1 MSFPFLPS
9 TRRASALPA
18 PSAFAGGRR
27 LWHVLGALLLTACAH
42 ATDEP
47 GSIGLVTKTE
57 TNPFFV
63 KMKEGAERTAAA
75 QVIPLLSGAGRSD
88 GDNAGQVAAIENQ
101 VAAGA
106 RVILISPSDAKAIV
120 PTITRLRKD
129 GILVIALDSP
139 ADPMDATD
147 GFFGT
152 DNYRAGELI
161 GAYAKARLGSTAPKA
176 VTIDLLPG
184 HPTGAQRHNGFLK
197 GLGVA
202 TNDRTSNENA
212 APPEVVCS
220 GDSVGDQAKA
230 QTVMENCLQRAPQ
243 VNVVYAINEPSAA
256 GAWNALVKAGREKDV
271 FIVTVDGGCRG
282 VADVAAGH
290 FAATAQ
296 QYPVRMA
303 ELGGIGIRDRNFD
316 QGRSSISIRVGRVYG
331 AITARAS
338 AARRAAACRLTQSRA
353 SWAVRPAVPVGG
365 RCQRGPI
372 RRSVGTAAHATG
384 PRVVAGRRGGRTHGV
399 VGASAD
405 GRGARDGP
413 RLVGTRVDGGLR
425 GPACA
430 SRAARV
436 RRCARI
442 WSITDAWVMNA
453 TMRIAPWQV
462 GHASGS
468 TSKSC

>member
-1 MSFPFLPS
+1 MSFPFPPS

-18 PSAFAGGRR
+18 PSAFTGGRR
-27 LWHVLGALLLTACAH
+27 LWHMLSALLLTACAH

-88 GDNAGQVAAIENQ
+88 GDNAGQVAAIENK

-303 ELGGIGIRDRNFD
+303 ELGVLAGVEYL
-316 QGRSSISIRVGRVYG
+316 RSGKKPSGFTDTGVALVAGTKLPGVESLTVEEG
-331 AITARAS
+331 
-338 AARRAAACRLTQSRA
+338 AARC
-353 SWAVRPAVPVGG
+353 W
-365 RCQRGPI
+365 
-372 RRSVGTAAHATG
+372 GTT
-384 PRVVAGRRGGRTHGV
+384 
-399 VGASAD
+399 
-405 GRGARDGP
+405 
-413 RLVGTRVDGGLR
+413 
-425 GPACA
+425 
-430 SRAARV
+430 
-436 RRCARI
+436 
-442 WSITDAWVMNA
+442 
-453 TMRIAPWQV
+453 
-462 GHASGS
+462 
-468 TSKSC
+468 

>member
-18 PSAFAGGRR
+18 PSAFTGGRR
-27 LWHVLGALLLTACAH
+27 LWHMLSALLLTACAH

-88 GDNAGQVAAIENQ
+88 GDNAGQVAAIENK

-303 ELGGIGIRDRNFD
+303 ELGVLAGVEYL
-316 QGRSSISIRVGRVYG
+316 RSGKKPSGFTDTGVALVAGTKLPGVESLTVEEG
-331 AITARAS
+331 
-338 AARRAAACRLTQSRA
+338 AARC
-353 SWAVRPAVPVGG
+353 W
-365 RCQRGPI
+365 
-372 RRSVGTAAHATG
+372 GTT
-384 PRVVAGRRGGRTHGV
+384 
-399 VGASAD
+399 
-405 GRGARDGP
+405 
-413 RLVGTRVDGGLR
+413 
-425 GPACA
+425 
-430 SRAARV
+430 
-436 RRCARI
+436 
-442 WSITDAWVMNA
+442 
-453 TMRIAPWQV
+453 
-462 GHASGS
+462 
-468 TSKSC
+468 